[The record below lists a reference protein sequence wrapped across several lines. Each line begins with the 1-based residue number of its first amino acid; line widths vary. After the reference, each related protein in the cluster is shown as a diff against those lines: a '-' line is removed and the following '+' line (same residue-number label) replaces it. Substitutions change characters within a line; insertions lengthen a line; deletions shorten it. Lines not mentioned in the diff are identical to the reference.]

1 MKKRMI
7 KFTILMVSAVVLL
20 FAANTFLCSPTGVAP
35 EIIDVTDIKILKL
48 KSDSLKLSINVL
60 TLNKNDSDI
69 EIDNIYLNLIID
81 NNIIGSAFR
90 SEKVTME
97 KFDTST
103 INFHANLNTLQIIKL
118 ASNKKDTINLRL
130 KGKVTADLGL
140 IDMPVEV
147 DLYHKFDL
155 QKELTETIEQD
166 TKNNKLLKVESAKLN
181 SVSLDESTV
190 EIEFK
195 LTNPYGINILMK
207 DYPSQII
214 INENKSGEGNIS
226 SEILL
231 LEENSIADGS
241 VIYELSNF
249 KIISSLF
256 GSILKRKLEYQTSGM
271 LKLEVLGY
279 DIQFPFNFKGELV
292 EI

>member
-20 FAANTFLCSPTGVAP
+20 FATNTFLCSPTGVAP
-35 EIIDVTDIKILKL
+35 EIIDITDIKILKL

-60 TLNKNDSDI
+60 TLNNNDSDI

-90 SEKVTME
+90 SKKVTME

-103 INFHANLNTLQIIKL
+103 INFHANLNTLKIIKL

-130 KGKVTADLGL
+130 KGEVTADLGL

-147 DLYHKFDL
+147 DLNHKFDL
-155 QKELTETIEQD
+155 QKELTETIEKD

-181 SVSLDESTV
+181 SVSLGESTV

-195 LTNPYGINILMK
+195 LTNPYGINILLK

-214 INENKSGEGNIS
+214 INENKSGDGNIS

-249 KIISSLF
+249 KIISSLL

-279 DIQFPFNFKGELV
+279 NIQFPFNFKGELV